1 MNKRKILIIED
12 EEAITDIL
20 SYSLS
25 KESYI
30 TFVAHEGNEGIEKV
44 KIHKPD
50 MILLDLML
58 PDISGFEVCRKLS
71 KEYNIPIII
80 ITAISDTMD
89 RILGI
94 ELGADDYITKPFEIR
109 EVSARIKA
117 IFRRIELTEDIV
129 ENNPLSVI
137 KLPKNIEINTDE
149 RNVFKNNVAV
159 ELTNKEYDLL
169 LFLAE
174 NKGKVFTRSI
184 LLDKVWGFDF
194 VVDTRTVDIHV
205 QRIRKKLD
213 ENKNT
218 SLIET
223 VFGVGY
229 KISK

>member
-1 MNKRKILIIED
+1 MIKRKILIIED
-12 EEAITDIL
+12 EEAIADML
-20 SYSLS
+20 SYSLN
-25 KESYI
+25 KDGFT
-30 TFVAHEGNEGIEKV
+30 TFVAYEGIDGIEKV
-44 KIHKPD
+44 KAHKPD

-58 PDISGFEVCRKLS
+58 PDISGFEVCAKLS
-71 KEYNIPIII
+71 KEYSIPIII

-94 ELGADDYITKPFEIR
+94 ELGADDYIIKPFEIR

-117 IFRRIELTEDIV
+117 IFRRIELTADIV
-129 ENNPLSVI
+129 ENNSLPTI
-137 KLPKNIEINTDE
+137 KLPKNIEIYTDE
-149 RNVFKNNVAV
+149 RKVLKNNAIV

-174 NKGKVFTRSI
+174 NRGKVYTRSI

-194 VVDTRTVDIHV
+194 VGDTRTVDIHV
-205 QRIRKKLD
+205 QRVRKKLD

-218 SLIET
+218 SFIET